1 VGENTV
7 LTNNASVISIILP
20 VLNEI
25 ARINQA
31 IARLRGLRPGAA
43 IEIIVVDGDPRGG
56 TVKAIRDRQVK
67 IAISEEGRA
76 RQMNRGASL
85 SSGNVLLFLHADTF
99 LPADA
104 LVRIKEA
111 MADGRQV
118 AGAFDLGIRTKRRIF
133 RITEKY
139 AALRTRLTRIPFGD
153 QAIFIRKDY
162 FNSIGGYKDIP
173 LMEDVELMS
182 RIKKAGDAI
191 FIIHEQVMTS
201 ARRWEKEGI
210 LYCTLRN
217 WALQLSYVLGVP
229 PERLAKWYKPVEK
242 TDVGFRTPHNK

>member
-1 VGENTV
+1 M
-7 LTNNASVISIILP
+7 NNASVISIILP
-20 VLNEI
+20 VLNEV

-31 IARLRGLRPGAA
+31 ISRLRGLRPGPA

-67 IAISEEGRA
+67 TTISEEGRA

-85 SSGNVLLFLHADTF
+85 ASGNILLFLHVDTF

-104 LVRIKEA
+104 LVRVKKA

-118 AGAFDLGIRTKRRIF
+118 AGAFDLGIRTERRIF

-139 AALRTRLTRIPFGD
+139 AALRTRLTRVPFGD

-162 FNSIGGYKDIP
+162 FNRLGGCIDLPPFWVIAI
-173 LMEDVELMS
+173 LW
-182 RIKKAGDAI
+182 RISKNGGAI
-191 FIIHEQVMTS
+191 FFIS
-201 ARRWEKEGI
+201 
-210 LYCTLRN
+210 
-217 WALQLSYVLGVP
+217 
-229 PERLAKWYKPVEK
+229 
-242 TDVGFRTPHNK
+242 

>member
-1 VGENTV
+1 M
-7 LTNNASVISIILP
+7 NNASVISIILP
-20 VLNEI
+20 VLNEV

-31 IARLRGLRPGAA
+31 ISRLRGLRPGPV

-67 IAISEEGRA
+67 TTISEEGRA

-85 SSGNVLLFLHADTF
+85 ASGNILLFLHVDTF

-104 LVRIKEA
+104 LVRVKKA

-118 AGAFDLGIRTKRRIF
+118 AGAFDLGIRTERRIF

-139 AALRTRLTRIPFGD
+139 AALRTRLTRVPFGD

-173 LMEDVELMS
+173 LMEDVELMR
-182 RIKKAGDAI
+182 RIRKAGDAI

-217 WALQLSYVLGVP
+217 WALRLSYVLGVP
-229 PERLAKWYKPVEK
+229 PERLAKWYKPVGESG
-242 TDVGFRTPHNK
+242 VGFRTPRNK